1 MRPFN
6 IMIVDDSKFMRESI
20 INLLKTEQD
29 MNIAAE
35 ASNGLEA
42 INTLKSSTI
51 PIDVIIMDIEMPIM
65 DGAEATKVIMKEK
78 PTSIILLSALTR
90 EHKKTITALLNGAF
104 DFIQKPGGKSITFD
118 IDKVKKDLIEKIR
131 FSAIANLTQRFG
143 KKKEFEAAKRKISRY
158 YDLVL
163 IGTSTGGPGTL
174 AKIFKIMPASFDI
187 PIAVVQHIKE
197 GYSKS
202 LAEGLNSAS

>member
-104 DFIQKPGGKSITFD
+104 DFIRKPGGKSIT
-118 IDKVKKDLIEKIR
+118 
-131 FSAIANLTQRFG
+131 
-143 KKKEFEAAKRKISRY
+143 
-158 YDLVL
+158 
-163 IGTSTGGPGTL
+163 
-174 AKIFKIMPASFDI
+174 
-187 PIAVVQHIKE
+187 
-197 GYSKS
+197 
-202 LAEGLNSAS
+202 

>member
-65 DGAEATKVIMKEK
+65 DSATPVIMLPLKSK
-78 PTSIILLSALTR
+78 TSIIGINVKPAQKYKNSLAFSLMPEEAIRFENSLLAILNLFFFLLLSSSL
-90 EHKKTITALLNGAF
+90 
-104 DFIQKPGGKSITFD
+104 
-118 IDKVKKDLIEKIR
+118 
-131 FSAIANLTQRFG
+131 FSLMNC
-143 KKKEFEAAKRKISRY
+143 S
-158 YDLVL
+158 
-163 IGTSTGGPGTL
+163 
-174 AKIFKIMPASFDI
+174 
-187 PIAVVQHIKE
+187 
-197 GYSKS
+197 
-202 LAEGLNSAS
+202 